1 MSKRKRNNIVLQT
14 TESEPININK
24 LTKNFGII
32 TFGNQ
37 TPSTFQSG
45 SKTLL
50 LKRPRTPGTRKR
62 PNELKL
68 QRLTD
73 IVKKQNEENTLNFF
87 EDFTSFICNSSKNG
101 LCEENVKKELK
112 QRIMFFD
119 TDTDTKQNEFILID
133 IKRNTENIE
142 KYACLTFF
150 QYLDIIHDAK
160 HKTGL
165 LRTYTTFLNS
175 TKNYLASETIIDTV
189 KKYALEI
196 YYYKQAPSTI
206 YGTIFRQMLLETTDM
221 IKVNTT
227 RSSNQQKNN
236 QTIIV
241 QRRMNERAI
250 FLSVLKVVLGF
261 YKKFKVMKKDSNI
274 IPKGRIDADPNT
286 KDGIVSLDMT
296 NKCLIQQFTANY
308 SKYIHLSNLGD
319 FGIYFLP
326 DIDIRYIL
334 KKVLRQYGEYSNT
347 KFLNAH
353 TNETNHKRFTP
364 NNVYFDTQPL
374 RLVMGEYLTVEVVNN
389 LGKPPTNRR
398 NQLKQFSDFF
408 RSKINPQLN
417 IFVHNKQVKIL
428 KFQTAEQTKQ
438 CNTYECYLQKQ
449 LGDFMQAA
457 NAISKGVVFASG
469 DSLAC
474 LGYLIAYTF
483 KVGSNPNT
491 NLNKPEMKF
500 MWEDVTNQQ
509 IIYGTSSDIETNRK
523 SHFNKLNIN
532 SSQSIP
538 EILTKAQFD
547 KGTNN
552 NNRNNK
558 INIEKYNPYNLK
570 LNRNILSGKINNT
583 KNVLKHF
590 NFNQ

>member
-1 MSKRKRNNIVLQT
+1 M
-14 TESEPININK
+14 
-24 LTKNFGII
+24 
-32 TFGNQ
+32 
-37 TPSTFQSG
+37 
-45 SKTLL
+45 
-50 LKRPRTPGTRKR
+50 
-62 PNELKL
+62 
-68 QRLTD
+68 
-73 IVKKQNEENTLNFF
+73 
-87 EDFTSFICNSSKNG
+87 
-101 LCEENVKKELK
+101 KKELK
-112 QRIMFFD
+112 ERIKFFD
-119 TDTDTKQNEFILID
+119 TDKDTKQNEFVLID
-133 IKRNTENIE
+133 KKKNIENIE

-150 QYLDIIHDAK
+150 QYLDIVHDAK

-165 LRTYTTFLNS
+165 LSTYITFLNS
-175 TKNYLASETIIDTV
+175 TKNYLASGTTIDTV
-189 KKYALEI
+189 KEYTLDI
-196 YYYKQAPSTI
+196 YYHKKVPSTI
-206 YGTIFRQMLLETTDM
+206 YGTMFRQMLLETTDM
-221 IKVNTT
+221 IQVKATGPKK
-227 RSSNQQKNN
+227 QKTE

-241 QRRMNERAI
+241 KRMNERAV

-261 YKKFKVMKKDSNI
+261 YTNFKVMKKDSNI
-274 IPKGRIDADPNT
+274 IPKGRINANPNS

-319 FGIYFLP
+319 FGIRFLP
-326 DIDIRYIL
+326 DIDIQYIL
-334 KKVLRQYGEYSNT
+334 KKVLRQYGDYSNT

-353 TNETNHKRFTP
+353 TNGTNNKKVTP

-389 LGKPPTNRR
+389 LGKTPTNRR
-398 NQLKQFSDFF
+398 NQMKQFGDFF

-417 IFVHNKQVKIL
+417 MSVHNKPVKTL

-438 CNTYECYLQKQ
+438 CTSYECYLQKQ

-483 KVGSNPNT
+483 KVGSNQNT

-509 IIYGTSSDIETNRK
+509 IVYGTSSGNRK
-523 SHFNKLNIN
+523 SHFNKLNVN
-532 SSQSIP
+532 SSQP
-538 EILTKAQFD
+538 VPQPLTKAQFN
-547 KGTNN
+547 KGTNTN
-552 NNRNNK
+552 NMNNK

-570 LNRNILSGKINNT
+570 LNRNILRGQINNT
-583 KNVLKHF
+583 NNVLKQF
-590 NFNQ
+590 NL